1 MWVAC
6 TFQKDRQ
13 EVARWQRQSRRSL
26 RLLHVFV
33 STCQTESRLRG
44 WWRPLRAWRHMWYEC
59 GDSPF
64 AACCSSLLG
73 EVLSIQKL
81 PFTTPYSSLHAAL
94 LWALQRFRPLRS
106 LRWNHTNWQPDNRLY
121 TYSATTLKPLT
132 ALTAALTTKAS
143 EESPGNPMGLYFDT
157 DHQSPPSGATWQPFW
172 SMI

>member
-1 MWVAC
+1 MSVAC

-13 EVARWQRQSRRSL
+13 EVAQWQRQFWRSL

-81 PFTTPYSSLHAAL
+81 PFTTPYVSLHAVYAE
-94 LWALQRFRPLRS
+94 PCSVSGRS
-106 LRWNHTNWQPDNRLY
+106 DRSGEITNWQPDNRLY

-132 ALTAALTTKAS
+132 TRTAALTTKAS
-143 EESPGNPMGLYFDT
+143 EESPGNPMGLYSDT
-157 DHQSPPSGATWQPFW
+157 DHQSPPSVATWQPFW
-172 SMI
+172 CMI